1 MSSLPVP
8 VSPVIRTVESV
19 GATLAIWE
27 RTAFR
32 GLDVPTI
39 SSNIEALSISS
50 RRATFS
56 VAVSAHYVQQDKIGY
71 RQNESTLRI
80 CWIVRQ
86 YSLRLSPFNP
96 VHCPIG

>member
-1 MSSLPVP
+1 MAAQLTLTKAREERRERLWIARATSSFPVP

-19 GATLAIWE
+19 GATLAMRD

-32 GLDVPTI
+32 GLEVPTI

-56 VAVSAHYVQQDKIGY
+56 DEACLPPACDLRCPSRQDT
-71 RQNESTLRI
+71 N
-80 CWIVRQ
+80 
-86 YSLRLSPFNP
+86 
-96 VHCPIG
+96 